1 MERVA
6 GKTAIIT
13 GAASGIGAETARRL
27 AAEGATVVLADI
39 NLTGAATVAEQIG
52 SQARPTRLDV
62 TDGSAWTA
70 LLERVNTELGP
81 VHVLVNSAGVAS
93 SAPID
98 DLAEA
103 EFRRVMDINA
113 LGTFLGL
120 QAVVPAMR
128 RAGGGSIIN
137 VSSLAGLVGM
147 AQSLAYCAS
156 KWAVRGMTR
165 SAALDLGAD
174 RIRVNSVHP
183 GVIDTPILGGIR
195 DIVDQILPPNLPLG
209 RIGRADEIANMI
221 LFLASDESSYT
232 TGCEFTADGGWSA
245 S

>member
-128 RAGGGSIIN
+128 RAGAARSSTCRLWP
-137 VSSLAGLVGM
+137 VSSVWRSRWPTARRSGR
-147 AQSLAYCAS
+147 CA
-156 KWAVRGMTR
+156 A
-165 SAALDLGAD
+165 
-174 RIRVNSVHP
+174 
-183 GVIDTPILGGIR
+183 
-195 DIVDQILPPNLPLG
+195 
-209 RIGRADEIANMI
+209 
-221 LFLASDESSYT
+221 
-232 TGCEFTADGGWSA
+232 
-245 S
+245 